1 MAAIPTRIWIDKA
14 VKEQADTLLA
24 VLGMEMS
31 STVNIFLHQCVLRG
45 DSLSHQ
51 NFKNTIRKC
60 QMLQLKQRRIS
71 RDPDVL
77 GYSSM
82 EDHKAAIESED

>member
-31 STVNIFLHQCVLRG
+31 STVNIFLRQCILCG
-45 DSLSHQ
+45 GLPFSAELPKYGQETLDAIAEA
-51 NFKNTIRKC
+51 KKDI
-60 QMLQLKQRRIS
+60 QRS
-71 RDPDVL
+71 
-77 GYSSM
+77 
-82 EDHKAAIESED
+82 